1 MKKEKP
7 KIACLP
13 NGPYYLLNDMM
24 PKAIPNIQTSK
35 GGPCSTIAGVA
46 LCRCGSSNNKPF
58 WDGTHGK
65 SGFTDEKLTDGS
77 LHALSVRWIEKQAIL
92 RWNPLVHWVQRREE
106 LMHSRAIRMQFAASN
121 LDDQTI
127 APGAA

>member
-35 GGPCSTIAGVA
+35 GGPCLTI
-46 LCRCGSSNNKPF
+46 
-58 WDGTHGK
+58 TGK
-65 SGFTDEKLTDGS
+65 SEGQVL
-77 LHALSVRWIEKQAIL
+77 L
-92 RWNPLVHWVQRREE
+92 
-106 LMHSRAIRMQFAASN
+106 FAYQS
-121 LDDQTI
+121 I
-127 APGAA
+127 A